1 MSFGTPILLA
11 GLLVPVL
18 ALVAYLWLQ
27 RRPPQTVVAFPN
39 LAVLASV
46 ATRSSWKR
54 HLLAGLLLATL
65 TLLCVAVARPRIPL
79 STTADRATVVL
90 VVDVSVSMNATDV
103 APTRLE
109 AARAAIGSFV
119 DHVPDNV
126 KVGLVAFANDPE
138 VITPPTTDRRA
149 LKEGIALLTPGFG
162 TAIGD
167 AVARG
172 VELVRSSTGEPGTP
186 TTNPPGAGRPRG
198 AVVLLSDGT
207 QTRGVLEPSEGARMA
222 KLAGVPVYTIAL
234 GTLSGTVTI
243 DRGGIPVTVAVPPDR
258 PTLAGIA
265 AATGARTFAVSDADR
280 LSAVYRGLS
289 SVVSRTKKPREVSA
303 AFVGAAAALLAAAIG
318 FAALSAPRLP

>member
-1 MSFGTPILLA
+1 MTFGTPILLA

-18 ALVAYLWLQ
+18 ALAGYLWLQ
-27 RRPPQTVVAFPN
+27 RRPPHTAVSFPN

-46 ATRSSWKR
+46 ATRSSWRR

-65 TLLCVAVARPRIPL
+65 TLLCIAVARPRIPL

-119 DHVPDNV
+119 DHVPGNV

-138 VITPPTTDRRA
+138 VITPPTTDRHA
-149 LKEGIALLTPGFG
+149 LKQGIALLTPGFG

-172 VELVRSSTGEPGTP
+172 VELVRSSTGESGATTTTP
-186 TTNPPGAGRPRG
+186 AAGKPRG

-207 QTRGVLEPSEGARMA
+207 QTRGVLEPSDGARIA

-234 GTLSGTVTI
+234 GTLSVTVTI

-258 PTLAGIA
+258 PTLASIA
-265 AATGARTFAVSDADR
+265 AATGGSTFAVSDAGR
-280 LSAVYRGLS
+280 LSSVYRGLS

>member
-18 ALVAYLWLQ
+18 ALAAYLWLQ

-54 HLLAGLLLATL
+54 HLPAGLLLATL

-109 AARAAIGSFV
+109 AARAAIASFV
-119 DHVPDNV
+119 DHVPGNV

-149 LKEGIALLTPGFG
+149 LRQGIAMLTPGFG

-172 VELVRSSTGEPGTP
+172 VELVRSSVGESGATP
-186 TTNPPGAGRPRG
+186 TTPATGKPRG

-207 QTRGVLEPSEGARMA
+207 QTRGVLEPLEGARLA

-234 GTLSGTVTI
+234 GTLAGTVTI

-258 PTLAGIA
+258 PTLASIA
-265 AATGARTFAVSDADR
+265 AATGGSTFAVSDAGR
-280 LSAVYRGLS
+280 LSSVYRGLS